1 MIQEIGTF
9 GQKIERLATPPK
21 EVSTVKV
28 EERIKELG
36 YELPTGK
43 TPMANY
49 VLCKRVGN
57 TVYIS
62 GHGCNGDEPTWV
74 GKVGRELTEEE
85 GYDAARSCALFMLAS
100 LKQAIGDL
108 DKVKG
113 IVKLLGMV
121 NASDDF
127 GNHPEVINGASD
139 LLVAV
144 FGEKGRHAR
153 SAVGMS
159 SLPREIPV
167 EIEMIVEV
175 EDDQ

>member
-1 MIQEIGTF
+1 MR
-9 GQKIERLATPPK
+9 IEQ
-21 EVSTVKV
+21 
-28 EERIKELG
+28 RIKELG
-36 YELPTGK
+36 YELPGGK

-49 VLCKRVGN
+49 VLWKRVGN

-62 GHGCNGDEPTWV
+62 GHGCNGKEPTWV
-74 GKVGRELTEEE
+74 GKVGRDLTQED
-85 GYDAARSCALFMLAS
+85 GYKAAKACGLFLLAT
-100 LKQAIGDL
+100 LKQAVGDL

-121 NASDDF
+121 NASEDF

-139 LLVAV
+139 FFVEV
-144 FGEKGRHAR
+144 FGDKGRHAR

-159 SLPREIPV
+159 SLPRGIPV

-175 EDDQ
+175 E

>member
-1 MIQEIGTF
+1 MRI
-9 GQKIERLATPPK
+9 
-21 EVSTVKV
+21 

-49 VLCKRVGN
+49 VLWKRVGN
-57 TVYIS
+57 MVYIS
-62 GHGCNGDEPTWV
+62 GHGCNGSEPTWV
-74 GKVGRELTEEE
+74 GKVGRDLTQEE
-85 GYDAARSCALFMLAS
+85 GYKAARACGLFLLAT
-100 LKQAIGDL
+100 LKQAVGDL

-113 IVKLLGMV
+113 IVKVLGMV
-121 NASDDF
+121 NADPEF

-139 LLVAV
+139 LFVEV

-159 SLPREIPV
+159 SLPRGIPV

-175 EDDQ
+175 EE

>member
-1 MIQEIGTF
+1 MRRDCTAEEA
-9 GQKIERLATPPK
+9 ERE
-21 EVSTVKV
+21 EVFDMKV
-28 EERIKELG
+28 EQRIKELG

-49 VLCKRVGN
+49 VLWKRVGD

-62 GHGCNGDEPTWV
+62 GHGCNGSEPRWT
-74 GKVGRELTEEE
+74 GKVGRDLSEKE
-85 GYDAARSCALFMLAS
+85 GYEAAKACGLFLLAT
-100 LKQAIGDL
+100 LKQAVGDL

-121 NASDDF
+121 NSTEDF
-127 GNHPEVINGASD
+127 GNQPEVINGASD
-139 LLVAV
+139 LFAAV
-144 FGEKGRHAR
+144 FGDKGRHAR

-159 SLPREIPV
+159 SLPRGIPV

-175 EDDQ
+175 E